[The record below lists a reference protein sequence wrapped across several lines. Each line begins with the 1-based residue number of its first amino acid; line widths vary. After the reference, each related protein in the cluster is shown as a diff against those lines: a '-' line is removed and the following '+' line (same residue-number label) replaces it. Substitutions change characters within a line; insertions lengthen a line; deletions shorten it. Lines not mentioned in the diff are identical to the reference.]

1 MIFSS
6 LVYVLVERSL
16 VSQQDEALK
25 ARSNEV
31 LRQLESPRG
40 FRPSPFTY
48 PFDISKSSDIFVEI
62 TVFNPSQVYSS
73 GKVNGA
79 DPILPT
85 DLLQSAPFD
94 KGNLA
99 NARAENGPLVRVYI
113 RQLGSASGSAGYLVV
128 GKSLA
133 GIENQLSGL
142 RLFLVAGGL
151 LSLVAAGAVSWL
163 VAGRALRPLDAM
175 ASTAEDIG
183 RTQDLSRR
191 LPENAPDDEVGRLQ
205 KSFNQ
210 MLRQLE
216 DAYHRLQSALV
227 AQRRFVADAS
237 HELRT
242 PLTTIRGNVGLL
254 LKREDITADD
264 RVAALNDI
272 AGESERMSRMVQ
284 DLLTLARADAG
295 YHLDKTAVDLLPIVQ
310 EVSRQAQILQPS
322 RRIELFDGMPAPMN
336 ANSDAIKQ
344 LLWILV
350 DNAFKHTRDGGH
362 IELRL
367 ENGNRA
373 VQLAV
378 ADDGPGIPSEDLER
392 IFERFYQSDAA
403 RSGEGTGLGLA
414 IARWIAQE
422 HGGRVYAANNPRGGA
437 AFTVEFPVDS
447 KVLAKS

>member
-1 MIFSS
+1 
-6 LVYVLVERSL
+6 
-16 VSQQDEALK
+16 
-25 ARSNEV
+25 
-31 LRQLESPRG
+31 
-40 FRPSPFTY
+40 
-48 PFDISKSSDIFVEI
+48 
-62 TVFNPSQVYSS
+62 
-73 GKVNGA
+73 
-79 DPILPT
+79 
-85 DLLQSAPFD
+85 
-94 KGNLA
+94 
-99 NARAENGPLVRVYI
+99 
-113 RQLGSASGSAGYLVV
+113 
-128 GKSLA
+128 
-133 GIENQLSGL
+133 
-142 RLFLVAGGL
+142 
-151 LSLVAAGAVSWL
+151 
-163 VAGRALRPLDAM
+163 
-175 ASTAEDIG
+175 
-183 RTQDLSRR
+183 
-191 LPENAPDDEVGRLQ
+191 
-205 KSFNQ
+205 
-210 MLRQLE
+210 
-216 DAYHRLQSALV
+216 
-227 AQRRFVADAS
+227 
-237 HELRT
+237 
-242 PLTTIRGNVGLL
+242 